1 MASIIKS
8 DNGVS
13 SGITGIVQSADSSGQ
28 LVLQTTTS
36 SGTAT
41 TAVTIDNTQ
50 KVTFAN
56 SIGFGSNAGITFNNS
71 SATVNSTLNDYE
83 TGTWTPAIADNGNGA
98 AWTATSQVGTYVKIG
113 KMVTIWCYYAWSSQG
128 SAAGG
133 DYAFMSG
140 LPFIPNNSSGSTT
153 PIRIGTTFVFNAQSS
168 NDARPWSAAI
178 TNSSYFIGFDISNN
192 SASPGY
198 LTSSQFASSGSLNFT
213 MTYQATF

>member
-36 SGTAT
+36 GGTAT

-83 TGTWTPAIADNGNGA
+83 
-98 AWTATSQVGTYVKIG
+98 VGTYTPTDQSGAGLSLTINQTATYTKIG
-113 KMVTIWCYYAWSSQG
+113 KIVNVTFNITYPTTSSTLG
-128 SAAGG
+128 ASI
-133 DYAFMSG
+133 S
-140 LPFIPNNSSGSTT
+140 LPFT
-153 PIRIGTTFVFNAQSS
+153 ASS
-168 NDARPWSAAI
+168 NSHFAGAIGPNSTSGTVLPLVISANAYVQFGANNGFFI
-178 TNSSYFIGFDISNN
+178 ANSGFSGKQIIMT
-192 SASPGY
+192 ATY
-198 LTSSQFASSGSLNFT
+198 LVNF
-213 MTYQATF
+213 

>member
-36 SGTAT
+36 GGTAT

-71 SATVNSTLNDYE
+71 SALTNSTLNDYE
-83 TGTWTPAIADNGNGA
+83 TGTWTPTDGSGA
-98 AWTATSQVGTYVKIG
+98 SLSLTVTSASYTKIG
-113 KMVTIWCYYAWSSQG
+113 RLVYAWCYVNYPVTASSASATIAGFPFTQSPASTYAHGTARSYGVATLMQIQMN
-128 SAAGG
+128 SATTNAIFYTAGG
-133 DYAFMSG
+133 
-140 LPFIPNNSSGSTT
+140 
-153 PIRIGTTFVFNAQSS
+153 VNA
-168 NDARPWSAAI
+168 
-178 TNSSYFIGFDISNN
+178 TNANISNN
-192 SASPGY
+192 Y
-198 LTSSQFASSGSLNFT
+198 LVFSIV
-213 MTYQATF
+213 YQATF

>member
-71 SATVNSTLNDYE
+71 SALTNSTLNDYE
-83 TGTWTPAIADNGNGA
+83 TGTFTPTISRASTAPTYTSSWSIGYYTKIGNTVFVCGSLSGTSLTGGSGYYLLAGFPFNASNANVHLYPMINTADYTGITFPSASYTQLGLEIAPNTPYAYFIVSGSGVGSSSITTVA
-98 AWTATSQVGTYVKIG
+98 SSFGTY
-113 KMVTIWCYYAWSSQG
+113 
-128 SAAGG
+128 
-133 DYAFMSG
+133 F
-140 LPFIPNNSSGSTT
+140 SGS
-153 PIRIGTTFVFNAQSS
+153 
-168 NDARPWSAAI
+168 
-178 TNSSYFIGFDISNN
+178 
-192 SASPGY
+192 
-198 LTSSQFASSGSLNFT
+198 
-213 MTYQATF
+213 YQATF

>member
-28 LVLQTTTS
+28 LALQTTTS

-71 SATVNSTLNDYE
+71 SALTNSTLNDYE
-83 TGTWTPAIADNGNGA
+83 TGTWTPALVSSGA
-98 AWTATSQVGTYVKIG
+98 TFAYTPQSGSYIKIG
-113 KMVTIWCYYAWSSQG
+113 QLVYAQFYIYATASGTTSNAVTFAGLPFTTTTVNNPYEQGFGGAWMSGTQALAFTCNPGSTNVTIWRQN
-128 SAAGG
+128 GG
-133 DYAFMSG
+133 V
-140 LPFIPNNSSGSTT
+140 ST
-153 PIRIGTTFVFNAQSS
+153 
-168 NDARPWSAAI
+168 AI
-178 TNSSYFIGFDISNN
+178 ASDISAKYLVGTFIYRA
-192 SASPGY
+192 SA
-198 LTSSQFASSGSLNFT
+198 
-213 MTYQATF
+213 

>member
-36 SGTAT
+36 GGTAT

-71 SATVNSTLNDYE
+71 SALTNSTLNDYE
-83 TGTWTPAIADNGNGA
+83 TGTWSPTDGSGA
-98 AWTATSQVGTYVKIG
+98 GLTLTTVSASYTKIGRLVNVWAYINYPVTANTATAQI
-113 KMVTIWCYYAWSSQG
+113 
-128 SAAGG
+128 
-133 DYAFMSG
+133 SG
-140 LPFIPNNSSGSTT
+140 LPFQQGPGSTYAS
-153 PIRIGTTFVFNAQSS
+153 GTSRSANISTLIQAQVSSSSTYLNLYNGGGTNVTNVNLSNSYLVFN
-168 NDARPWSAAI
+168 I
-178 TNSSYFIGFDISNN
+178 V
-192 SASPGY
+192 
-198 LTSSQFASSGSLNFT
+198 
-213 MTYQATF
+213 YQANF

>member
-71 SATVNSTLNDYE
+71 SALTNSTLNDYE
-83 TGTWTPAIADNGNGA
+83 TGTWTPQAGSDSGA
-98 AWTATSQVGTYVKIG
+98 YTATYSIQDGKYVKIG
-113 KMVTIWCYYAWSSQG
+113 NRVWATFDIQLASRTQTG
-128 SAAGG
+128 SV
-133 DYAFMSG
+133 AFVYG
-140 LPFIPNNSSGSTT
+140 LPFPVANNGDLSGAFGAPALTANQGSNFYQLAIYAQNNASFCYITCTTSNTSGIT
-153 PIRIGTTFVFNAQSS
+153 PISNAFWGTTTRLAGGVMYN
-168 NDARPWSAAI
+168 
-178 TNSSYFIGFDISNN
+178 T
-192 SASPGY
+192 
-198 LTSSQFASSGSLNFT
+198 
-213 MTYQATF
+213 TF

>member
-36 SGTAT
+36 GGTAT

-71 SATVNSTLNDYE
+71 SALTNSTLNDYE
-83 TGTWTPAIADNGNGA
+83 TGTWTPALVGDAGGSGQTYASRNGRY
-98 AWTATSQVGTYVKIG
+98 TKIG
-113 KMVTIWCYYAWSSQG
+113 NIVFVEFDVTLSSLG
-128 SAAGG
+128 SVSGTG
-133 DYAFMSG
+133 CISG
-140 LPFIPNNSSGSTT
+140 LPFAALST
-153 PIRIGTTFVFNAQSS
+153 S
-168 NDARPWSAAI
+168 
-178 TNSSYFIGFDISNN
+178 DISQGGG
-192 SASPGY
+192 SITYMASLGVSVTSIVPGPQPGQSYLYPRY
-198 LTSSQFASSGSLNFT
+198 LTGAGTGYTVPAAASTLWTSSTRLVG
-213 MTYQATF
+213 MCWYQATF

>member
-36 SGTAT
+36 GGTAT

-71 SATVNSTLNDYE
+71 SALTNSLLNDYE
-83 TGTWTPAIADNGNGA
+83 TGTWTPVING
-98 AWTATSQVGTYVKIG
+98 TTMTSGSGWYTKIG
-113 KMVTIWCYYAWSSQG
+113 RQVFLGFDNLTGVASIANNAEATIT
-128 SAAGG
+128 
-133 DYAFMSG
+133 G
-140 LPFIPNNSSGSTT
+140 LPFALSTYGQGGSVAISYNYSS
-153 PIRIGTTFVFNAQSS
+153 
-168 NDARPWSAAI
+168 D
-178 TNSSYFIGFDISNN
+178 SSYKDSLLIGRTSNVNIGFCNRSGVATATGDPFN
-192 SASPGY
+192 
-198 LTSSQFASSGSLNFT
+198 LFAS
-213 MTYQATF
+213 YYV

>member
-71 SATVNSTLNDYE
+71 SALTNSTLNDYE
-83 TGTWTPAIADNGNGA
+83 TGTWTVTDQSGAGLSITINFAFYTKIGDLVFACCDIVYPSTANGNNA
-98 AWTATSQVGTYVKIG
+98 AFS
-113 KMVTIWCYYAWSSQG
+113 
-128 SAAGG
+128 
-133 DYAFMSG
+133 
-140 LPFIPNNSSGSTT
+140 LPFTGQRYSNGFVGYSNYTTTAITLESVTNSNVMNIQGNTFGAISNASFSGKRL
-153 PIRIGTTFVFNAQSS
+153 IATFV
-168 NDARPWSAAI
+168 
-178 TNSSYFIGFDISNN
+178 YK
-192 SASPGY
+192 
-198 LTSSQFASSGSLNFT
+198 
-213 MTYQATF
+213 ATF

>member
-71 SATVNSTLNDYE
+71 SALTNSTLNDYE
-83 TGTWTPAIADNGNGA
+83 TGTWTPVLGADGGQSGQTYSAQTGYYTKVGNLVVATAIIRL
-98 AWTATSQVGTYVKIG
+98 TAVGTLTG
-113 KMVTIWCYYAWSSQG
+113 TYAVI
-128 SAAGG
+128 
-133 DYAFMSG
+133 SG
-140 LPFIPNNSSGSTT
+140 LPFTSFG
-153 PIRIGTTFVFNAQSS
+153 GTGNFS
-168 NDARPWSAAI
+168 NGDVL
-178 TNSSYFIGFDISNN
+178 F
-192 SASPGY
+192 GY
-198 LTSSQFASSGSLNFT
+198 GAGFASSINSVGGLVPSSSTFAYITGAAILGTAPYDLLGKAILGNS
-213 MTYQATF
+213 TYVSVTITYRSA

>member
-71 SATVNSTLNDYE
+71 SALTNSTLNDYE
-83 TGTWTPAIADNGNGA
+83 TGTWTPVLQGSGTAGTFATS
-98 AWTATSQVGTYVKIG
+98 TATGKYTKVGN
-113 KMVTIWCYYAWSSQG
+113 MVTLYCAISVASITG
-128 SAAGG
+128 SPTGNLQIT
-133 DYAFMSG
+133 G
-140 LPFIPNNSSGSTT
+140 LPFACITGTNANGATQTQYLGITQSALVSFSTRGTSS
-153 PIRIGTTFVFNAQSS
+153 IL
-168 NDARPWSAAI
+168 
-178 TNSSYFIGFDISNN
+178 
-192 SASPGY
+192 Y
-198 LTSSQFASSGSLNFT
+198 LTYVNGSQ
-213 MTYQATF
+213 MPP

>member
-36 SGTAT
+36 GGTAT

-71 SATVNSTLNDYE
+71 SALTNSTLNDYE
-83 TGTWTPAIADNGNGA
+83 VGTWTPTDVSGA
-98 AWTATSQVGTYVKIG
+98 GLSFSSNTGYYTKIG
-113 KMVTIWCYYAWSSQG
+113 NLVYARLSVTYPSTASGLQAVISMPFTAASGNNGGGFISYTNLGLSTIYASYVNNG
-128 SAAGG
+128 SA
-133 DYAFMSG
+133 G
-140 LPFIPNNSSGSTT
+140 LYPTT
-153 PIRIGTTFVFNAQSS
+153 NAGTTVANATLSGKRLDYS
-168 NDARPWSAAI
+168 VIYAA
-178 TNSSYFIGFDISNN
+178 
-192 SASPGY
+192 
-198 LTSSQFASSGSLNFT
+198 NF
-213 MTYQATF
+213 

>member
-28 LVLQTTTS
+28 LALQTTTS

-71 SATVNSTLNDYE
+71 SALTNSTLNDYE
-83 TGTWTPAIADNGNGA
+83 TGTWTPNQGSGL
-98 AWTATSQVGTYVKIG
+98 TVTGTFGSSGTYTKIG
-113 KMVTIWCYYAWSSQG
+113 RIVYV
-128 SAAGG
+128 
-133 DYAFMSG
+133 SG
-140 LPFIPNNSSGSTT
+140 VFTASTL
-153 PIRIGTTFVFNAQSS
+153 
-168 NDARPWSAAI
+168 
-178 TNSSYFIGFDISNN
+178 
-192 SASPGY
+192 SASPYGLLCTNLPFVTLNGNNSGTAFPNNNSTIYGVQFGASTNMY
-198 LTSSQFASSGSLNFT
+198 LNGTISAAANAVYFSGS
-213 MTYQATF
+213 YQATF

>member
-28 LVLQTTTS
+28 LALQTTTS

-71 SATVNSTLNDYE
+71 SALTNSTLNDYE
-83 TGTWTPAIADNGNGA
+83 IGTWTPTFAS
-98 AWTATSQVGTYVKIG
+98 TGTTFTYSTHTGYYTKIG
-113 KMVTIWCYYAWSSQG
+113 NSVIL
-128 SAAGG
+128 SAYVNSFSISGTLTNPL
-133 DYAFMSG
+133 YILG
-140 LPFIPNNSSGSTT
+140 LPFASKSGASASGVFGVEQFTVRPTLFIDTPSTT
-153 PIRIGTTFVFNAQSS
+153 ELTVYQAGSVT
-168 NDARPWSAAI
+168 AI
-178 TNSSYFIGFDISNN
+178 TPALMTTSGFYLFTITYFT
-192 SASPGY
+192 A
-198 LTSSQFASSGSLNFT
+198 
-213 MTYQATF
+213 

>member
-71 SATVNSTLNDYE
+71 SALTNSTLNDYE
-83 TGTWTPAIADNGNGA
+83 TGTWTPTLGGTSTMTGSKGIYTKVGNL
-98 AWTATSQVGTYVKIG
+98 VYVAFDFTVNSI
-113 KMVTIWCYYAWSSQG
+113 G
-128 SAAGG
+128 SANGWTI
-133 DYAFMSG
+133 SG
-140 LPFIPNNSSGSTT
+140 LPFSSVSPSSGLGYVGSFSYGYYSNLAISVTSLSGYMPNNSTGFILTATT
-153 PIRIGTTFVFNAQSS
+153 
-168 NDARPWSAAI
+168 
-178 TNSSYFIGFDISNN
+178 
-192 SASPGY
+192 SASSTINQNSGPNAILQG
-198 LTSSQFASSGSLNFT
+198 SSRLIGGLI
-213 MTYQATF
+213 YQATF

>member
-36 SGTAT
+36 GGTAT

-71 SATVNSTLNDYE
+71 SALTNSTLNDYE
-83 TGTWTPAIADNGNGA
+83 TGTWTPVDGSGAGLSFSLASGQYTKIGNIVICTATLTYPSTANGNA
-98 AWTATSQVGTYVKIG
+98 ASIG
-113 KMVTIWCYYAWSSQG
+113 
-128 SAAGG
+128 
-133 DYAFMSG
+133 G
-140 LPFIPNNSSGSTT
+140 LPFSSGATSPSYGGYTRYTNYTT
-153 PIRIGTTFVFNAQSS
+153 LVTFPIGA
-168 NDARPWSAAI
+168 
-178 TNSSYFIGFDISNN
+178 
-192 SASPGY
+192 SASVFTIFAASGTQ
-198 LTSSQFASSGSLNFT
+198 LTNANISTKRFDFVAI
-213 MTYQATF
+213 YQTT

>member
-36 SGTAT
+36 GGTAT

-71 SATVNSTLNDYE
+71 SALTNSTINDYE
-83 TGTWTPAIADNGNGA
+83 TGTWTPVINGTTMTAGSGWYTKIGRQVFLGFDNLTGVAAIANNA
-98 AWTATSQVGTYVKIG
+98 STN
-113 KMVTIWCYYAWSSQG
+113 VT
-128 SAAGG
+128 
-133 DYAFMSG
+133 G
-140 LPFIPNNSSGSTT
+140 LPFALSAYGQGGTVAISYNYSTDLSYKDSLLVGRTSNSN
-153 PIRIGTTFVFNAQSS
+153 ITFVNRSGVATATGDPFN
-168 NDARPWSAAI
+168 
-178 TNSSYFIGFDISNN
+178 
-192 SASPGY
+192 
-198 LTSSQFASSGSLNFT
+198 LFASYYF
-213 MTYQATF
+213 